1 MFLLLCSNGFRLL
14 RLSSCLVPM
23 LQLRSNASGKA
34 DYTWR
39 L

>member
-14 RLSSCLVPM
+14 RLTSCLVPM
-23 LQLRSNASGKA
+23 LQLRYNASGKA